1 MFCTNCHKIDITTGY
16 LKLGG
21 NTSMQEKAVLEVE
34 FSMLH
39 RHLIFSFVL
48 LVQQT
53 GTIIADDL
61 YLCIELVWPPLTYSR
76 VIRIYRVRLPNL
88 LVVSCIPRNKYIYI
102 YILVQ
107 YCCLYWFVY
116 QVPV

>member
-16 LKLGG
+16 LQQLGG
-21 NTSMQEKAVLEVE
+21 NTSIQEKAILEVE

-53 GTIIADDL
+53 GTIIADDM
-61 YLCIELVWPPLTYSR
+61 YLCIELVSIATTYLLQSNMDQPRKVAKPACGQLYPPE
-76 VIRIYRVRLPNL
+76 
-88 LVVSCIPRNKYIYI
+88 
-102 YILVQ
+102 
-107 YCCLYWFVY
+107 
-116 QVPV
+116 

>member
-16 LKLGG
+16 LQLGG
-21 NTSMQEKAVLEVE
+21 NTSIQEKAILEQE

-61 YLCIELVWPPLTYSR
+61 YLCIELISMAATY
-76 VIRIYRVRLPNL
+76 L
-88 LVVSCIPRNKYIYI
+88 
-102 YILVQ
+102 
-107 YCCLYWFVY
+107 
-116 QVPV
+116 

>member
-16 LKLGG
+16 LQLGG
-21 NTSMQEKAVLEVE
+21 NTSIQEKAILEVE

-39 RHLIFSFVL
+39 RHLIFSFVFLVL

-61 YLCIELVWPPLTYSR
+61 YLCIELVSMATTY
-76 VIRIYRVRLPNL
+76 L
-88 LVVSCIPRNKYIYI
+88 
-102 YILVQ
+102 
-107 YCCLYWFVY
+107 
-116 QVPV
+116 

>member
-1 MFCTNCHKIDITTGY
+1 MLCTNCHKIDIAIGY
-16 LKLGG
+16 LQLGG
-21 NTSMQEKAVLEVE
+21 NTSIHVQERAILEVE

-61 YLCIELVWPPLTYSR
+61 YLCIELVSMATTY
-76 VIRIYRVRLPNL
+76 L
-88 LVVSCIPRNKYIYI
+88 
-102 YILVQ
+102 
-107 YCCLYWFVY
+107 
-116 QVPV
+116 

>member
-16 LKLGG
+16 LQLGG
-21 NTSMQEKAVLEVE
+21 NTSIQEKAILEVE

-48 LVQQT
+48 LVQQA

-61 YLCIELVWPPLTYSR
+61 YLCIELVSMATTY
-76 VIRIYRVRLPNL
+76 L
-88 LVVSCIPRNKYIYI
+88 
-102 YILVQ
+102 
-107 YCCLYWFVY
+107 
-116 QVPV
+116 